1 MEAAGRN
8 NVLVQALLSRGINV
22 AVTRKH
28 GESSSKGGGGMGG
41 GGGGGGG
48 GFGFGFDGA
57 VGGGGFGGYGP
68 GFSRSA
74 GGQGPTA
81 VSGNFIHAKRR
92 GVVNGVDFLYTGDVV
107 RQGGYFTR
115 ARTHTRARTRAHT
128 RAQAHAMDYVMK
140 RRILSELHLTG
151 ELP

>member
-28 GESSSKGGGGMGG
+28 GESSSKGGGGGG
-41 GGGGGGG
+41 GGVGFGGGGGGG
-48 GFGFGFDGA
+48 GFGFGFDGGL
-57 VGGGGFGGYGP
+57 GGGGFGGYGP

-107 RQGGYFTR
+107 RRGFYVTFAYTRTFTR
-115 ARTHTRARTRAHT
+115 TRT
-128 RAQAHAMDYVMK
+128 QAHVHVLK
-140 RRILSELHLTG
+140 ICSS
-151 ELP
+151 